1 METVW
6 LGLLIVMFAVTL
18 ALAAGCERLQ
28 KKK

>member
-6 LGLLIVMFAVTL
+6 LGLLIVMFAATL
-18 ALAAGCERLQ
+18 ALAAGCERLL